1 MATRK
6 LTEQNKVTILTDW
19 FQSATNRAD
28 ILYFS
33 QAEVNGNNLQKEAFG
48 KGLLVSFTPVDSNI
62 GQITFVAVLT

>member
-28 ILYFS
+28 ILYFAQS
-33 QAEVNGNNLQKEAFG
+33 EINGNNLQKEAFG
-48 KGLLVSFTPVDSNI
+48 KGLLVSFSSVDSNI

>member
-6 LTEQNKVTILTDW
+6 LTEQNKVAILTDW
-19 FQSATNRAD
+19 FLSPTNRLD

-33 QAEVNGNNLQKEAFG
+33 QSEINGTNLEREAFG
-48 KGLLVSFTPVDSNI
+48 KGLLVSFTVVDAII